1 VGDLNFFTNEIL
13 QDVIENRLYRILWI
27 DGENKISYII
37 DLNDD
42 NALSVKRIISEMRED
57 ILTGN
62 VIKLKDDPFIV
73 VSLDFIL
80 PFLKIAKVLDRDFD
94 IMIEAKQKNLA
105 MLKLIEEIASI
116 RGIKRISSGEVQW

>member
-1 VGDLNFFTNEIL
+1 LNFFTNEIL
-13 QDVIENRLYRILWI
+13 QDVIENRLYR
-27 DGENKISYII
+27 ENKISYII